1 MFKSIISIF
10 MSVLIVSSTLSALFP
25 FSNTNAQSADS
36 LERILVQQDWEARPL
51 KDQIIVYQTYLA
63 LSECFA
69 AGKLKDGNDNRI
81 NPVNATKFQWFNEPS
96 AAGQGT
102 IVYLGENLVN
112 RSVNVLGADVNA
124 GSAVSCW
131 SSDVMKEMLG
141 VLGEKTDDAVSV
153 LCRLGFDRN
162 RTGGNDGAGGG
173 CLSNGEG
180 DYYWKGMSKDT
191 QLETFRNL
199 MSSRFWGGST
209 PYLTV
214 PAQYQRYSDLFSLCA
229 SPYSGGANNAQALQS
244 GDRAYFIYTINDEG
258 VRSEEKVFYY
268 GSEVS
273 GKKQSDFVATGGGS
287 FNVGISYNPVDLIFS
302 GLPVSQAVNSSVVM
316 FNAGGAAATRMTC
329 AQIEEKI
336 NELSNAYAT
345 YIREALA
352 DGQKLGDI
360 IGNTE
365 DDCADGELCEE
376 TESTCGIDG
385 IGWIICPALR
395 FLAGITDGA
404 FEIIEQF
411 LQINPA
417 LLDQNSDTYA
427 FWQVMRDFANIAFV
441 IVFLIIIFSQ
451 LTNIGVGNYGVKKT
465 LPRLIVGAI
474 LVNVSFFV
482 CQLAVDISNI
492 TGASIY
498 QILTSLPTGAGGEDA
513 SGNAGGWVVV
523 IASAILAGSAAILA
537 ISVPVLLA
545 ALLAVAVILLI
556 LMARFAIVIILTVLA
571 PLAFVALLLPNT
583 EPLFKKWL
591 KLFTSMLVLYPIV
604 ALVFGAST
612 IAAQIIANAG
622 GEINDGFLQVTAL
635 GVAALPLILIPSILK
650 NSLNAAGTLGTKL
663 GNLSSKANGRVGA
676 KVSSTSRLG
685 ESQKALSQ
693 RMVQRRAQRRS
704 NSKLA
709 TRVDQS
715 KLGRALGWN
724 KGAAV
729 ANEIASKAETEDIS
743 ATEALMR
750 SRHSNPTT
758 LIKDTAAELED
769 AVRKGDVVRARAA
782 QNILLNSGGKGIDQL
797 HSSLASTMTS
807 SKQRDSPVGKSLRSA
822 LNSAGLKGKHNALA
836 TWAYTDKD
844 ITPAQAIQDKSVYSG
859 LNDVELAGQS
869 LTALKAAVA
878 AGSITT
884 EQAQA
889 VMSNNSV
896 YKDMEQE
903 KKALFAQLAPP
914 PPPEEPEGPSDKG
927 SGPGGLIVPGDDNF
941 NIPRS

>member
-51 KDQIIVYQTYLA
+51 KDQVIVYQTYLA

-162 RTGGNDGAGGG
+162 RTGGADGAGGG

-229 SPYSGGANNAQALQS
+229 SPYSGGAANAEALQS
-244 GDRAYFIYTINDEG
+244 GDRAYFIYTVDAEG
-258 VRSEEKVFYY
+258 NPSQEKVFYY
-268 GSEVS
+268 GSEGG

-316 FNAGGAAATRMTC
+316 FNAGGVAATRMTC
-329 AQIEEKI
+329 AQLADKV
-336 NELSNAYAT
+336 NELTPAYTSFVQDA
-345 YIREALA
+345 I
-352 DGQKLGDI
+352 DSGQNLGDI

-365 DDCADGELCEE
+365 DDCADGELCVE

-417 LLDQNSDTYA
+417 LLDQESDTYA

-693 RMVQRRAQRRS
+693 RMVQRRARKRS
-704 NSKLA
+704 NSKIA
-709 TRVDQS
+709 TTIDQS
-715 KLGRALGWN
+715 RIGRSLGWN
-724 KGAAV
+724 KGAA
-729 ANEIASKAETEDIS
+729 AATEIANKAEAENVAAVEGQIRQRSIADPGHARIQLEKALKSGDTVAAKAAQNVLFSQGSSGFDAFHSTVTSVGARAKSSTVDGLRSNITEKHGQVTKSKAADMIKWAAMGGTIDKYTNDQDTWSGLSAADLSTQTEGSMRRAAEAGHIS
-743 ATEALMR
+743 ATTARELLDNQQLRTVLGPEQAKIIEAVAGR
-750 SRHSNPTT
+750 
-758 LIKDTAAELED
+758 
-769 AVRKGDVVRARAA
+769 G
-782 QNILLNSGGKGIDQL
+782 SGGG
-797 HSSLASTMTS
+797 
-807 SKQRDSPVGKSLRSA
+807 G
-822 LNSAGLKGKHNALA
+822 
-836 TWAYTDKD
+836 
-844 ITPAQAIQDKSVYSG
+844 
-859 LNDVELAGQS
+859 
-869 LTALKAAVA
+869 
-878 AGSITT
+878 
-884 EQAQA
+884 
-889 VMSNNSV
+889 
-896 YKDMEQE
+896 
-903 KKALFAQLAPP
+903 
-914 PPPEEPEGPSDKG
+914 DKG
-927 SGPGGLIVPGDDNF
+927 SGPGGLIVPGDNNF

>member
-1 MFKSIISIF
+1 MFKSIFSIV
-10 MSVLIVSSTLSALFP
+10 MSFLIVSSTLSVIFP

-36 LERILVQQDWEARPL
+36 LERILVQQAWEERPL
-51 KDQIIVYQTYLA
+51 KDQIVVYQVYLA

-96 AAGQGT
+96 AVSQGT

-112 RSVNVLGADVNA
+112 RTVNVLGADLNA
-124 GSAVSCW
+124 GSAVSCY
-131 SSDVMKEMLG
+131 SSENIKKLLG

-162 RTGGNDGAGGG
+162 KIGGTDGAGGG

-199 MSSRFWGGST
+199 MSARFWGGST

-229 SPYSGGANNAQALQS
+229 SPYSGGAANAEALQS
-244 GDRAYFIYTINDEG
+244 GDRAYFIYTIDNKG
-258 VRSEEKVFYY
+258 VRSQEKVFYY
-268 GSEVS
+268 GSEGS

-287 FNVGISYNPVDLIFS
+287 FNVGVSFNPVDLLFS
-302 GLPVSQAVNSSVVM
+302 GIPQAQVVQGGVLM
-316 FNAGGAAATRMTC
+316 ANAGSFAATRMSC
-329 AQIEEKI
+329 AQVEEKI
-336 NELSNAYAT
+336 NELSSAYAT
-345 YIREALA
+345 YVQTALEA
-352 DGQKLGDI
+352 GQNLGDI
-360 IGNTE
+360 IGDTNN
-365 DDCADGELCEE
+365 DCAVGEICGEK

-385 IGWIICPALR
+385 IGWIICPALT
-395 FLAGITDGA
+395 FLAGITDEA
-404 FEIIEQF
+404 FNVIEQF

-417 LLDQNSDTYA
+417 LLDQESDTYA

-451 LTNIGVGNYGVKKT
+451 LTSLGVSNYGVKKT

-474 LVNVSFFV
+474 LVNISFFV

-498 QILTSLPTGAGGEDA
+498 QVLTSLPTGAGGEDA
-513 SGNAGGWVVV
+513 SGNVGGWVVV

-556 LMARFAIVIILTVLA
+556 LMARFAIVIMLTVLA

-663 GNLSSKANGRVGA
+663 GNLSSKANSRIGS

-685 ESQKALSQ
+685 ESQRALSQ

-704 NSKLA
+704 NSKIA
-709 TRVDQS
+709 STVDQS
-715 KLGRALGWN
+715 RFGRAMGWN

-729 ANEIASKAETEDIS
+729 AGEIASKAESENVAAVENQIRQRSVSDPGH
-743 ATEALMR
+743 AQVQLEKALK
-750 SRHSNPTT
+750 SG
-758 LIKDTAAELED
+758 DTVAA
-769 AVRKGDVVRARAA
+769 KAA
-782 QNILLNSGGKGIDQL
+782 QNVLFSQGSSGFDAFHSTISSVGSKANSSTVDGLRSNITEKHGQVTKSKAADMIKWAAVGGTIDSHTTKADTWSGLSAADLSTQTEGSMRRASEAGHISADTARELLDNQQLRTALGPEQAKIIEGVAGRSGGGGGKGPGPIG
-797 HSSLASTMTS
+797 SE
-807 SKQRDSPVGKSLRSA
+807 A
-822 LNSAGLKGKHNALA
+822 L
-836 TWAYTDKD
+836 
-844 ITPAQAIQDKSVYSG
+844 
-859 LNDVELAGQS
+859 
-869 LTALKAAVA
+869 
-878 AGSITT
+878 
-884 EQAQA
+884 
-889 VMSNNSV
+889 
-896 YKDMEQE
+896 
-903 KKALFAQLAPP
+903 
-914 PPPEEPEGPSDKG
+914 
-927 SGPGGLIVPGDDNF
+927 
-941 NIPRS
+941 